1 VKLTPAVR
9 VTAAISLVLLLAGA
23 LLLALAAV
31 TPWHTDSN
39 AYFADLQRLRATLYF
54 GQPDAD
60 TFKRATARFAALQT
74 QYATRKWLY
83 ADLGYACLS
92 LGAGMAIVAGLAMRF
107 GARLLRTQKSAL
119 IVLGVT
125 LLALV
130 ATLAGLAAD
139 PLHRFYREQL
149 PEWSDAIEIPLAG
162 ALVAM
167 IPIATATLLLV
178 LPPLIFRRRA
188 SGPLLVFTRPPHWH
202 AVVANAVY
210 ALPLAFALFL
220 ITSFASRGGWALAP
234 AGLMLLWLFLNGRA
248 MWIAPQGSAKREE
261 TAA

>member
-1 VKLTPAVR
+1 MKLTPAVR
-9 VTAAISLVLLLAGA
+9 ATAAIALVLLLAGA
-23 LLLALAAV
+23 VLSWLAAV

-39 AYFADLQRLRATLYF
+39 AYFADLRRLRAVLYF
-54 GQPDAD
+54 GQPDAE
-60 TFKRATARFAALQT
+60 TLKQATVRFGALQT

-83 ADLGYACLS
+83 ADMAYACFS
-92 LGAGMAIVAGLAMRF
+92 LGACAAILAALAMRF
-107 GARLLRTQKSAL
+107 GARLLRTQSN
-119 IVLGVT
+119 VLVVGGVT
-125 LLALV
+125 LAALA
-130 ATLAGLAAD
+130 ATLTGLAAD

-167 IPIATATLLLV
+167 IPIATVTLLLV
-178 LPPLIFRRRA
+178 LPPLVFRRRA

-210 ALPLAFALFL
+210 ALPLAFAVFL
-220 ITSFASRGGWALAP
+220 LTSFASRGGWALAP

-248 MWIAPQGSAKREE
+248 LWIAPKDEVVA
-261 TAA
+261 